1 MAYLAG
7 AFAIAWLL
15 TFGYLLSLIQRQRRL
30 ERDIAIV
37 REMLEA
43 QEREGH

>member
-15 TFGYLLSLIQRQRRL
+15 LFIYVLTLARRQQQL
-30 ERDIAIV
+30 EQDVAMLQ
-37 REMLEA
+37 EMLQNRRPE
-43 QEREGH
+43 Q